1 MQFYVVAKNFI
12 VGEIDKSLKTSQ
24 VVGFD
29 GTTLMLGDKK
39 FVAPG
44 LTGAIRRG
52 WLLPT
57 EGDAVIEAQSNV
69 DPRFNSQALLD
80 RYKVSSHESS
90 DSPLP
95 RKQPRALIDFGTKVI
110 SDADE
115 DNVPLEDALPSVKM
129 KRAARKALKGNNA
142 EVIPTLEVKS
152 DGGNPTSVKRQPRE
166 VKKNILSSL
175 PLVDTKV
182 SVPTVEPKDY
192 KKVFGGVEFDQ
203 EAASSL
209 KSDTFEA
216 LAVPTVEP
224 TTTPE
229 LPPVQNENGLPGVE
243 LLGVTEPIPP
253 KTSRRKAPKKTEEDH
268 VVLAASIG
276 AEPLA
281 KPMADGVPDN
291 WKNWSFRERR
301 DFVDQTNDIGT
312 LKSLLLVERGAVKKF
327 ITSKLETLPNA

>member
-29 GTTLMLGDKK
+29 GTTLVLGDRK

-57 EGDAVIEAQSNV
+57 EGEAEV
-69 DPRFNSQALLD
+69 APHAALDPRFNSQALLD
-80 RYKVSSHESS
+80 KYKVSSHESS

-129 KRAARKALKGNNA
+129 KREARKALKGNSA

-152 DGGNPTSVKRQPRE
+152 DGGE
-166 VKKNILSSL
+166 VTALSRAPKEVRKNILSTL
-175 PLVDTKV
+175 PLVDTSKA
-182 SVPTVEPKDY
+182 VPVIEPRQ
-192 KKVFGGVEFDQ
+192 VFGGVEFSEKD
-203 EAASSL
+203 ARNL

-216 LAVPTVEP
+216 LEAPKSSPTALSLPTVAEDP
-224 TTTPE
+224 
-229 LPPVQNENGLPGVE
+229 LPGVE
-243 LLGVTEPIPP
+243 VLGVVESTPVPVRQS
-253 KTSRRKAPKKTEEDH
+253 KKKSRKTEEDH

-291 WKNWSFRERR
+291 WKSLSFRDRR
-301 DFVDQTNDIGT
+301 DFVDQTNDVGI
-312 LKSLLLVERGAVKKF
+312 LKTLLLVEKGAVKKF
-327 ITSKLETLPNA
+327 ITSKLETL